1 MFLTTY
7 TYDQFNHLTQ
17 VAMPRS
23 TANGMKTQTR
33 TFAYTSTGH
42 PNINLPALWL
52 TSATNPE
59 SGTVGYTYNS
69 DGTLASK
76 TDANGNTETYTY
88 DVYQRLTSIP
98 DRQQTFTY
106 DTCPAAARGCVSM
119 AGQLMQTVFGTAVGP
134 NGLTLEYNYSY
145 TPAGKVSGK
154 TLQLTGGVGLQAS
167 TGTVTASYTFD
178 GQGALTQTSCA
189 PAYFV
194 NTFNYT
200 LDAMERPTGMTDNL
214 SHTWVTGA
222 TYNAANQMTSNGIQ
236 TWTYNSLY
244 QITGVTGTGMNMTY
258 NYSATQNNGQIAS
271 SVDSVKSET
280 IDYQYDLLKRLSSA
294 TATSGAWGESY
305 VYDGYGNLTQMN
317 PSGTAGAP
325 SMNLTVQPDANGV
338 PTNQITG
345 TYDNN
350 GNLKWLG
357 NNTSLSYDAAN
368 RLNTVL
374 ANGQFS
380 YYGYDADNRR
390 VWYQNASGVQTIYF
404 YGADGRKVTSYT
416 FTMSAP
422 NIVMTPAQNYGNIYF
437 AGVPLETEGNAVS
450 TDRLGSVRNGGPGG
464 VGYQAEYPYGIE
476 YSLTAND
483 REKYA
488 TYTRDSI
495 TGLDYAVNRYYWSQW
510 GRFISPDPYSGSAS
524 VADSQSWNRYAYAGN
539 DPSDRGDSNGLDPYC
554 GPNMWWQGEG
564 CAYGTGEGGQG
575 GPTFGEDGP
584 GYSNCN
590 PLYNDFCDNDPSD
603 TCVTDPQGSQF
614 GANSPTLSPPCSTSG
629 GGGAPPPTPPQCPL
643 VSPTG
648 HYTVAGNAVAL
659 FAPDM
664 AEDIDAAFAVLNS
677 DGIIPT
683 ITSGFRTAAGQLA
696 VQGSP
701 YGAAQVSWHQVGEA
715 IDINS
720 KVPLVTFRTI
730 VAAMTDQGL
739 VWGGTFSHKDPVH
752 FQNAPKGTSPDSN
765 QVAACAQEHS

>member
-1 MFLTTY
+1 M
-7 TYDQFNHLTQ
+7 
-17 VAMPRS
+17 
-23 TANGMKTQTR
+23 
-33 TFAYTSTGH
+33 
-42 PNINLPALWL
+42 
-52 TSATNPE
+52 
-59 SGTVGYTYNS
+59 
-69 DGTLASK
+69 ASK
-76 TDANGNTETYTY
+76 TDAIGNTETYTY

-106 DTCPAAARGCVSM
+106 DTCPGGARGCVSM
-119 AGQLMQTVFGTAVGP
+119 AGQLMQTVFGTSLGP

-154 TLQLTGGVGLQAS
+154 TLQLIGGVGYETAI
-167 TGTVTASYTFD
+167 GTVAASYTFD
-178 GQGALTQTSCA
+178 GQGALTQTSYT
-189 PAYFV
+189 PAFFV

-368 RLNTVL
+368 RLNMVL

-450 TDRLGSVRNGGPGG
+450 TDRLGSVRNGGGA
-464 VGYQAEYPYGIE
+464 GYQAEYPYGVE

-488 TYTRDSI
+488 TYTRDTL
-495 TGLDYAVNRYYWSQW
+495 TGLDFAVNRYYWNQW
-510 GRFISPDPYSGSAS
+510 GRFLSPDPNSGSIAL
-524 VADSQSWNRYAYAGN
+524 ARPQSWNRYGYVLGDPIN
-539 DPSDRGDSNGLDPYC
+539 KMDPSGLTSCDANGDNCYDSVDVTDDGDGDVDLTYSTLGTAFAPVGAFTKAADRL
-554 GPNMWWQGEG
+554 
-564 CAYGTGEGGQG
+564 GTAIQV
-575 GPTFGEDGP
+575 FEDRTSFS
-584 GYSNCN
+584 SNCQRDIAAIAAAA
-590 PLYNDFCDNDPSD
+590 PSYIDPSTITIASLQD
-603 TCVTDPQGSQF
+603 AAAKTDFVNGVGSQVSQSVLF
-614 GANSPTLSPPCSTSG
+614 PNAPQAAGVVANQTIG
-629 GGGAPPPTPPQCPL
+629 
-643 VSPTG
+643 
-648 HYTVAGNAVAL
+648 AL
-659 FAPDM
+659 FSNPNTLPTAVTTLGGNTIYINPSVISGNIGVNQGLLMHEFLHELGLGDG
-664 AEDIDAAFAVLNS
+664 AIGAGLRSIDASIKPDDN
-677 DGIIPT
+677 GNWT
-683 ITSGFRTAAGQLA
+683 NTKQ
-696 VQGSP
+696 
-701 YGAAQVSWHQVGEA
+701 
-715 IDINS
+715 
-720 KVPLVTFRTI
+720 
-730 VAAMTDQGL
+730 
-739 VWGGTFSHKDPVH
+739 FSTKLM
-752 FQNAPKGTSPDSN
+752 KGCFTGKGN
-765 QVAACAQEHS
+765 N

>member
-59 SGTVGYTYNS
+59 SGTVSYTYNS

-106 DTCPAAARGCVSM
+106 DTCPGGARGCVSM
-119 AGQLMQTVFGTAVGP
+119 AGQLMQTVFGTSLGP

-154 TLQLTGGVGLQAS
+154 TLQLIGGVGYETAI
-167 TGTVTASYTFD
+167 GTVAASYTFD
-178 GQGALTQTSCA
+178 GQGALTQTSYT
-189 PAYFV
+189 PAFFV

-317 PSGTAGAP
+317 PTAGAPP
-325 SMNLTVQPDANGV
+325 SMNLTVQADANGV

-368 RLNTVL
+368 RLNMVL

-390 VWYQNASGVQTIYF
+390 VWYQNASGIQTIYF

-450 TDRLGSVRNGGPGG
+450 TDRLGFGPQRRRRGIPGRVSLWHGVLADVERPGEVR
-464 VGYQAEYPYGIE
+464 
-476 YSLTAND
+476 
-483 REKYA
+483 
-488 TYTRDSI
+488 
-495 TGLDYAVNRYYWSQW
+495 
-510 GRFISPDPYSGSAS
+510 
-524 VADSQSWNRYAYAGN
+524 
-539 DPSDRGDSNGLDPYC
+539 
-554 GPNMWWQGEG
+554 
-564 CAYGTGEGGQG
+564 
-575 GPTFGEDGP
+575 
-584 GYSNCN
+584 
-590 PLYNDFCDNDPSD
+590 
-603 TCVTDPQGSQF
+603 
-614 GANSPTLSPPCSTSG
+614 
-629 GGGAPPPTPPQCPL
+629 
-643 VSPTG
+643 
-648 HYTVAGNAVAL
+648 
-659 FAPDM
+659 
-664 AEDIDAAFAVLNS
+664 DIHA
-677 DGIIPT
+677 
-683 ITSGFRTAAGQLA
+683 R
-696 VQGSP
+696 
-701 YGAAQVSWHQVGEA
+701 
-715 IDINS
+715 
-720 KVPLVTFRTI
+720 
-730 VAAMTDQGL
+730 
-739 VWGGTFSHKDPVH
+739 
-752 FQNAPKGTSPDSN
+752 
-765 QVAACAQEHS
+765 

>member
-1 MFLTTY
+1 M
-7 TYDQFNHLTQ
+7 
-17 VAMPRS
+17 
-23 TANGMKTQTR
+23 
-33 TFAYTSTGH
+33 
-42 PNINLPALWL
+42 
-52 TSATNPE
+52 
-59 SGTVGYTYNS
+59 
-69 DGTLASK
+69 ASK
-76 TDANGNTETYTY
+76 TDANGNTETYAY

-119 AGQLMQTVFGTAVGP
+119 AGHRQGV
-134 NGLTLEYNYSY
+134 
-145 TPAGKVSGK
+145 GK
-154 TLQLTGGVGLQAS
+154 TLQLTGGVGIETAV
-167 TGTVTASYTFD
+167 GTVAANYAFD
-178 GQGALTQTSCA
+178 GQGALTQTSYT

-222 TYNAANQMTSNGIQ
+222 TYNAANQMTSNGTH

-325 SMNLTVQPDANGV
+325 SMNLTVQTDANGV

-345 TYDNN
+345 SYDNN

-368 RLNTVL
+368 RLDMVL

-464 VGYQAEYPYGIE
+464 VCYQAEYPYGIE

-510 GRFISPDPYSGSAS
+510 GRFISPDPSSKS
-524 VADSQSWNRYAYAGN
+524 IRRRNPQSWNRYAYAGD
-539 DPSDRGDSNGLDPYC
+539 DPVNQFDPTGLTNWGTVLNGTLTLGGGILSGAGAITVGMGSGGLALPGAIFLGITAAGGLASGVGQIVAGFTDTPVPPTMANVLSGPIAIVTSVITFGNPIVTQVGGYVNQGVVTVADIGTGDLPASIVDMATVASQLLDVKPIDPTNTVIGNAPSALDLVSSPSPDAPSGGLQVC
-554 GPNMWWQGEG
+554 GPNESWDGEG
-564 CAYGTGEGGQG
+564 C
-575 GPTFGEDGP
+575 
-584 GYSNCN
+584 
-590 PLYNDFCDNDPSD
+590 
-603 TCVTDPQGSQF
+603 
-614 GANSPTLSPPCSTSG
+614 
-629 GGGAPPPTPPQCPL
+629 
-643 VSPTG
+643 
-648 HYTVAGNAVAL
+648 
-659 FAPDM
+659 
-664 AEDIDAAFAVLNS
+664 ID
-677 DGIIPT
+677 
-683 ITSGFRTAAGQLA
+683 
-696 VQGSP
+696 
-701 YGAAQVSWHQVGEA
+701 
-715 IDINS
+715 
-720 KVPLVTFRTI
+720 K
-730 VAAMTDQGL
+730 
-739 VWGGTFSHKDPVH
+739 
-752 FQNAPKGTSPDSN
+752 
-765 QVAACAQEHS
+765 